1 MLVVFIAAWG
11 DVCILIVL
19 LFWFVAVFV
28 WLVFDLLLVCMG
40 FVYCLGWFVVDG
52 VVVFA
57 VVFARL
63 GGEFCWAWVVVI

>member
-1 MLVVFIAAWG
+1 MLVGFIAAWG

-40 FVYCLGWFVVDG
+40 FVCCLGWFVVDG

-63 GGEFCWAWVVVI
+63 GGEF